1 MASLEEA
8 ASVILNACMKLMKDE
23 SILIVTDKNKVK
35 IAQVLFDEA
44 QKITKNAVIK
54 ALNFT
59 EVAASSEIKTKT
71 AERRSSRFVFPKC
84 VIRKN
89 PAKHVPTIL
98 PIVESAY
105 RFPTVLPVASSR
117 CNLSLTE

>member
-44 QKITKNAVIK
+44 QKITKNIPRLQRLKNIFGNLKRFRRYAKYGV
-54 ALNFT
+54 AGG
-59 EVAASSEIKTKT
+59 VAAG
-71 AERRSSRFVFPKC
+71 A
-84 VIRKN
+84 
-89 PAKHVPTIL
+89 L
-98 PIVESAY
+98 SAY
-105 RFPTVLPVASSR
+105 ARYR
-117 CNLSLTE
+117 GNRKKRRR